1 MTTIAP
7 EELKVFSQFIQS
19 ICGIVLDPGKAYLLE
34 TRLGGWMKELGCTT
48 FTELY
53 YQIRAD
59 GSKKMQRKLIDLIST
74 GETYFFRDGAPF
86 ELLRHKILPDLM
98 DRRARLNLG
107 RTPIRIWSAACSTG
121 QEVYTIAIILRELL
135 GDTSRQDIRILGTDI
150 SDRAVAA
157 ASRGAYNKVEMGRGL
172 PPGME
177 RYFTAEPDGTMKIK
191 DDIRALASFRTLN
204 LLEPFVALG
213 RFDIIFCRNV
223 AIYFSDPDR
232 KSLFDRIGYAL
243 EPEGALVIGAT
254 ESITG
259 FCPQFVSKRYLRSVY
274 YQVANGPA

>member
-1 MTTIAP
+1 MTAITP
-7 EELKVFSQFIQS
+7 DELKVFIPFIAS
-19 ICGIVLDPGKAYLLE
+19 ICGIQLDPGKAYLLE
-34 TRLGGWMKELGCTT
+34 SRLGGWMKERGCAT
-48 FTELY
+48 FSELY

-59 GSKKMQRKLIDLIST
+59 GSKKLQRQLIDLIST
-74 GETYFFRDGAPF
+74 NETYFVRDGAPF

-98 DRRARLNLG
+98 DRRARLGLG
-107 RTPIRIWSAACSTG
+107 RSPIRIWSAACSTG

-135 GDTSRQDIRILGTDI
+135 GDLSRHDLRILGTDI

-157 ASRGAYNKVEMGRGL
+157 ASRGVYNKVEMGRGL

-177 RYFTAEPDGTMKIK
+177 RHFTPEPDGGMKIK
-191 DDIRALASFRTLN
+191 DEIRAMASFRTLN
-204 LLEPFVALG
+204 LLEPFTALG

-232 KSLFDRIGYAL
+232 KGLFDRIGHAL
-243 EPEGALVIGAT
+243 EPEGALVIGST

-274 YQVANGPA
+274 YQVASGPS

>member
-1 MTTIAP
+1 MTAISP
-7 EELKVFSQFIQS
+7 EEMKVFAPFIAS
-19 ICGIVLDPGKAYLLE
+19 ICGIQLDPGKAYLLE
-34 TRLGGWMKELGCTT
+34 SRLGGWMKELTCTT
-48 FTELY
+48 FSELY
-53 YQIRAD
+53 YKIRAD
-59 GSKKMQRKLIDLIST
+59 GTKKLQRQLIDLIST
-74 GETYFFRDGAPF
+74 NETYFFRDGAPF
-86 ELLRHKILPDLM
+86 DLLRHKILPDLM
-98 DRRARLNLG
+98 DRRSRLGLG

-135 GDTSRQDIRILGTDI
+135 GDLSRHDIRILGTDI

-157 ASRGAYNKVEMGRGL
+157 ASRGSYNKVEMGRGL

-177 RYFTAEPDGTMKIK
+177 RYFTPEPDGGMKIK
-191 DDIRALASFRTLN
+191 DEIRALATFRTLN
-204 LLEPFVALG
+204 LLEPFTALG

-232 KSLFDRIGYAL
+232 KGLFDRIGQAL
-243 EPEGALVIGAT
+243 EPEGALVIGST

-274 YQVANGPA
+274 YQVASGPA